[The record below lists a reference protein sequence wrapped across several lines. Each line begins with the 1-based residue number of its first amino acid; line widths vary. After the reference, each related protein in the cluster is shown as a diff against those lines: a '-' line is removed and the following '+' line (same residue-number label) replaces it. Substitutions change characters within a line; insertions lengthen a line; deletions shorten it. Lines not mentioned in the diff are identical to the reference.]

1 MVRMRFRVDGSMVSG
16 RRESGAVKVDT
27 SHGGGGSYNQSGT
40 TTASWPAQLG
50 RSLDRNR
57 LERDLDG
64 NGSRTTIGEVDDR
77 ALLLAMQQGDEPA
90 VAALYDRYGGIVYG
104 LAYRITGEGSL
115 AEDVVQ
121 EAFVSVWKQCGRFD
135 PARGQVRSWLLTIV
149 HHKAVDAV
157 RRRSGRSERALPE
170 GPEEFIA
177 TDGRPEQLAEMTM
190 DAAAVR
196 EAVRLIPEEQRQT
209 VTMAYFEGLTH
220 VEIAERMQV
229 PLGTVKS
236 RLRIG
241 LEKMREYLRPR
252 VME

>member
-1 MVRMRFRVDGSMVSG
+1 M
-16 RRESGAVKVDT
+16 T
-27 SHGGGGSYNQSGT
+27 
-40 TTASWPAQLG
+40 
-50 RSLDRNR
+50 
-57 LERDLDG
+57 
-64 NGSRTTIGEVDDR
+64 NGDVDDST
-77 ALLLAMQQGDEPA
+77 LLRAMQQGDEPSVA
-90 VAALYDRYGGIVYG
+90 VLYDRYGGIAYG
-104 LAYRITGEGSL
+104 LAYRITSDGTL

-135 PARGQVRSWLLTIV
+135 PSRGKVRSWLLTIV

-157 RRRSGRSERALPE
+157 RRRAGRSERALAE
-170 GPEEFIA
+170 GPDEFID
-177 TDGRPEQLAEMTM
+177 TKGRPDELAEMTM

-196 EAVRLIPEEQRQT
+196 EAVRLIPGEQRQT

-220 VEIAERMQV
+220 VEIAERMKV

-252 VME
+252 VLE